1 MVTTQERT
9 TASPRFDW
17 AVAGGST
24 LLFGGVV
31 LDGWAHH
38 NLASAL
44 ETFFTPWHA
53 VLYSGF
59 AVVSAVLVIPAVRS
73 RRSGLRRSLPDG
85 YLPSLLGVAL
95 FLVGGAAD
103 LVWHAVFGIEVDLE
117 AALSP
122 THLLLLAGGVL
133 VLSGPLRSAW
143 RTAPGGHAPLP
154 AIVSLVLASSL
165 IGFFA
170 EFGSVF
176 NTLWPA
182 GRTATQMPGA
192 VELPPE
198 GGQLLGVSSV
208 MLQSAVIAGTLLLLL
223 RRWAPPFGTVT
234 VLFTVG
240 IGIGCLVHGTPQL
253 IPAVLLAGL
262 VGDALIA
269 LARPAAGRVVALRI
283 VSGAVPLVLFAL
295 YFLALAVTDRVTWP
309 VELWTGSI
317 LIACATGLLTSYVA
331 APWCSPVE
339 HDRKA

>member
-1 MVTTQERT
+1 MVTTEERT

-59 AVVSAVLVIPAVRS
+59 AVVAAVLVIPAVRS

-103 LVWHAVFGIEVDLE
+103 LAWHLAFDIEVDLE

-122 THLLLLAGGVL
+122 THLLSLTGGVL

-143 RTAPGGHAPLP
+143 RTHPGGSAPLP
-154 AIVSLVLASSL
+154 AVVSLVLTSSL

-182 GRTATQMPGA
+182 GRRCPARSNCRPRGTVDRCVERDAPERGDRRDAT
-192 VELPPE
+192 PP
-198 GGQLLGVSSV
+198 
-208 MLQSAVIAGTLLLLL
+208 
-223 RRWAPPFGTVT
+223 APPLEPSLRHGDRA
-234 VLFTVG
+234 
-240 IGIGCLVHGTPQL
+240 VHGRDRDRVPGPRN
-253 IPAVLLAGL
+253 PAVDPGRACRGP
-262 VGDALIA
+262 AR
-269 LARPAAGRVVALRI
+269 RPAHRPR
-283 VSGAVPLVLFAL
+283 
-295 YFLALAVTDRVTWP
+295 DRRPGGW
-309 VELWTGSI
+309 S
-317 LIACATGLLTSYVA
+317 C
-331 APWCSPVE
+331 
-339 HDRKA
+339 